1 MDFVK
6 MHGLGNDFVFIEDKT
21 GQDKDYTALAR
32 AMCNRHTGIGADGL
46 IVIVDSRV
54 ADVRMRIINSDGSE
68 AEMCGNGI
76 RCFAKYV
83 YDSGIIEKKRFTVE
97 TPAGIME
104 PEITV
109 GADNKAK
116 LITINMGR
124 PSFNRSEI
132 PMEGAEGRVLNEDV
146 MCKRCELEKSRLF
159 LWGVPHTVTYVDD
172 VDTVDIEKIGP
183 LFEKH
188 EAFPKHTNINFA
200 QQMDDRTVKVR
211 TWERGA
217 GATLACGTGSCSVAV
232 ASFLNGRTGRE
243 VDIQLPL
250 GTLHIEYREEDGNVY
265 MTGPAA
271 VSFTGIWLM
280 KRSLYYYD

>member
-83 YDSGIIEKKRFTVE
+83 YDNGIIEKKRFTVE

-109 GADNKAK
+109 GADNKAE

-132 PMEGAEGRVLNEDV
+132 PMEGAEDRVLNEDLCV
-146 MCKRCELEKSRLF
+146 DGENWKITSLLM
-159 LWGVPHTVTYVDD
+159 GVPHTVAYVDD

-271 VSFTGIWLM
+271 VSFTGTWP
-280 KRSLYYYD
+280 DET

>member
-83 YDSGIIEKKRFTVE
+83 YDNGIIEKKRFTVE

-109 GADNKAK
+109 GADNKAE

-132 PMEGAEGRVLNEDV
+132 PMEGAEGRVLNEDLCV
-146 MCKRCELEKSRLF
+146 NGANWKITSLLM
-159 LWGVPHTVTYVDD
+159 GVPHTVTYVDD

-250 GTLHIEYREEDGNVY
+250 GILHIEYREEDGNVY

-271 VSFTGIWLM
+271 VSFTGTWP
-280 KRSLYYYD
+280 DET

>member
-21 GQDKDYTALAR
+21 GQDKDYTVLAR

-83 YDSGIIEKKRFTVE
+83 YDSGIIEKKQFTVE

-109 GADNKAK
+109 GADNKAE

-132 PMEGAEGRVLNEDV
+132 PMEGADGRVLNEDLCV
-146 MCKRCELEKSRLF
+146 DGENWKITSLLM
-159 LWGVPHTVTYVDD
+159 GVPHTVTYVDD
-172 VDTVDIEKIGP
+172 VDSVDIEKIGP

-250 GTLHIEYREEDGNVY
+250 GILHIEYREEDGNVY

-271 VSFTGIWLM
+271 VSFTGTWP
-280 KRSLYYYD
+280 DET

>member
-21 GQDKDYTALAR
+21 GQDKDYTALAH

-83 YDSGIIEKKRFTVE
+83 YDSGIIEKKQFTVE

-109 GADNKAK
+109 GADNKAE

-132 PMEGAEGRVLNEDV
+132 PMEGTDGRVLNEDLGV
-146 MCKRCELEKSRLF
+146 DGENWKITSLLM
-159 LWGVPHTVTYVDD
+159 GVPHTVTYVDD
-172 VDTVDIEKIGP
+172 VDSVDIEKIGP

-271 VSFTGIWLM
+271 VSFTGTWP
-280 KRSLYYYD
+280 DET

>member
-76 RCFAKYV
+76 RCFTKYV
-83 YDSGIIEKKRFTVE
+83 YDNGIIEKKRFTVE

-109 GADNKAK
+109 GADNKAE

-132 PMEGAEGRVLNEDV
+132 PMEGADGRVLNEDLCV
-146 MCKRCELEKSRLF
+146 NGANWKITSLLM
-159 LWGVPHTVTYVDD
+159 GVPHTVTYVDD

-217 GATLACGTGSCSVAV
+217 GATFACGTGSCSVAV

-271 VSFTGIWLM
+271 VSFTGTWP
-280 KRSLYYYD
+280 DET

>member
-21 GQDKDYTALAR
+21 GQDKDYTVLAR

-83 YDSGIIEKKRFTVE
+83 YDSGIIEKKQFTVE

-109 GADNKAK
+109 GADNKAE

-132 PMEGAEGRVLNEDV
+132 PMEGTDGRVLNEDLGV
-146 MCKRCELEKSRLF
+146 DGENWKITSLLM
-159 LWGVPHTVTYVDD
+159 GVPHTVTYVDD
-172 VDTVDIEKIGP
+172 VDSVDIAKIGP

-271 VSFTGIWLM
+271 VSFTGTWP
-280 KRSLYYYD
+280 DET

>member
-21 GQDKDYTALAR
+21 GQDKDYTVLAR

-83 YDSGIIEKKRFTVE
+83 YDSGIIEKKQFTVE

-109 GADNKAK
+109 GADNKAE

-132 PMEGAEGRVLNEDV
+132 PMEGTNGRVLNEDLCV
-146 MCKRCELEKSRLF
+146 DGENWKITSLLM
-159 LWGVPHTVTYVDD
+159 GVPHTVTYVDD
-172 VDTVDIEKIGP
+172 VDSVDIEKIGP

-250 GTLHIEYREEDGNVY
+250 GTLHIEYKEEDGNVY

-271 VSFTGIWLM
+271 VSFTGTWP
-280 KRSLYYYD
+280 DET

>member
-1 MDFVK
+1 MNFVK

-21 GQDKDYTALAR
+21 GQDKDYTVLAR

-83 YDSGIIEKKRFTVE
+83 YDSGIIEKKQFTVE

-109 GADNKAK
+109 GADNKAE

-132 PMEGAEGRVLNEDV
+132 PMEGTDGRVLNEDLGV
-146 MCKRCELEKSRLF
+146 DGENWKITSLLM
-159 LWGVPHTVTYVDD
+159 GVPHTVTYVDD
-172 VDTVDIEKIGP
+172 VDSVDIEKIGP

-271 VSFTGIWLM
+271 VSFTGTWP
-280 KRSLYYYD
+280 DET

>member
-132 PMEGAEGRVLNEDV
+132 PMEGAEGRVLNEDLCV
-146 MCKRCELEKSRLF
+146 NGANWKITSLLM
-159 LWGVPHTVTYVDD
+159 GVPHTVTYVDD

-271 VSFTGIWLM
+271 VSFTGTWP
-280 KRSLYYYD
+280 DET

>member
-46 IVIVDSRV
+46 IVIVDRRV
-54 ADVRMRIINSDGSE
+54 AAVRMRLNNSHVSE

-132 PMEGAEGRVLNEDV
+132 PMEGAEGRVLNEDLCV
-146 MCKRCELEKSRLF
+146 NGANWKITSLLM
-159 LWGVPHTVTYVDD
+159 GVPHTVTYVDD

-271 VSFTGIWLM
+271 VSFTGTWP
-280 KRSLYYYD
+280 DET

>member
-21 GQDKDYTALAR
+21 GQDKDYTVLAR

-83 YDSGIIEKKRFTVE
+83 YDSGIIEKKQFTVE

-109 GADNKAK
+109 GADNKAE

-132 PMEGAEGRVLNEDV
+132 PMEGTDGRVLNEDLCV
-146 MCKRCELEKSRLF
+146 DGENWKITSLLM
-159 LWGVPHTVTYVDD
+159 GVPHTVTYVDD
-172 VDTVDIEKIGP
+172 VDSVDIEKIGP

-271 VSFTGIWLM
+271 VSFTGTWP
-280 KRSLYYYD
+280 DET

>member
-21 GQDKDYTALAR
+21 GQDKDYTVLAR

-83 YDSGIIEKKRFTVE
+83 YDSGIIEKKQFTVE

-109 GADNKAK
+109 GADNKAE

-132 PMEGAEGRVLNEDV
+132 PMEGADGRVLNEDLCV
-146 MCKRCELEKSRLF
+146 DGENWKVTSLLM
-159 LWGVPHTVTYVDD
+159 GVPHTVTYVDD
-172 VDTVDIEKIGP
+172 VDSVDIEKIGP

-271 VSFTGIWLM
+271 VSFTGTWP
-280 KRSLYYYD
+280 DET

>member
-21 GQDKDYTALAR
+21 GQDKDYTVLAR

-54 ADVRMRIINSDGSE
+54 ADVRMHIINSDGSE

-83 YDSGIIEKKRFTVE
+83 YDSGIIEKKQFTVE

-109 GADNKAK
+109 GADNKAE

-132 PMEGAEGRVLNEDV
+132 PMEGTDGRVLNEDLGV
-146 MCKRCELEKSRLF
+146 DGENWKITSLLM
-159 LWGVPHTVTYVDD
+159 GVPHTVTYVDD
-172 VDTVDIEKIGP
+172 VDSVDIEKIGP

-271 VSFTGIWLM
+271 VSFTGTWP
-280 KRSLYYYD
+280 DET

>member
-83 YDSGIIEKKRFTVE
+83 YDSGIIEKKQFTVE

-109 GADNKAK
+109 GADNKAE

-132 PMEGAEGRVLNEDV
+132 PMEGAEGRVLNEDLCV
-146 MCKRCELEKSRLF
+146 DGENWKITSLLM
-159 LWGVPHTVTYVDD
+159 GVPHTVTYVDD
-172 VDTVDIEKIGP
+172 VDSVDIEKIGP

-271 VSFTGIWLM
+271 VSFTGTWP
-280 KRSLYYYD
+280 DET

>member
-21 GQDKDYTALAR
+21 GQDQDYTALAR

-83 YDSGIIEKKRFTVE
+83 YDSGIIEKKQFTVE

-109 GADNKAK
+109 GADNKAE

-132 PMEGAEGRVLNEDV
+132 PMEGADGRVLNEDLCV
-146 MCKRCELEKSRLF
+146 DGENWKITSLLM
-159 LWGVPHTVTYVDD
+159 GVPHTVTYVDD

-271 VSFTGIWLM
+271 VSFTGTWP
-280 KRSLYYYD
+280 DET

>member
-21 GQDKDYTALAR
+21 GQDKDYTVLAR

-83 YDSGIIEKKRFTVE
+83 YDSGIIEKKQFTVE

-109 GADNKAK
+109 GADNKAE

-132 PMEGAEGRVLNEDV
+132 PMEGTDGRVLNEDLGV
-146 MCKRCELEKSRLF
+146 DGKNWKITSLLM
-159 LWGVPHTVTYVDD
+159 GVPHTVTYVDD
-172 VDTVDIEKIGP
+172 VDSVDIEKIGP

-271 VSFTGIWLM
+271 VSFTGTWP
-280 KRSLYYYD
+280 DET

>member
-21 GQDKDYTALAR
+21 GQDKDYTVLAR

-83 YDSGIIEKKRFTVE
+83 YDSGIIEKKQFTVE

-109 GADNKAK
+109 GADNKAE

-132 PMEGAEGRVLNEDV
+132 PMEGADGRVLNEDLCV
-146 MCKRCELEKSRLF
+146 DGENWKITSLLM
-159 LWGVPHTVTYVDD
+159 GVPHTVTYVDD
-172 VDTVDIEKIGP
+172 VDSVDIEKIGP

-250 GTLHIEYREEDGNVY
+250 GTVHIEYREEDGTVY

-271 VSFTGIWLM
+271 VSFTGTWP
-280 KRSLYYYD
+280 DET

>member
-1 MDFVK
+1 MKFTK
-6 MHGLGNDFVFIEDKT
+6 MEGAGNDYIYIDCFQEKVDNPKDLAIKMSDRHFGVGGDGIILIEPSD
-21 GQDKDYTALAR
+21 R
-32 AMCNRHTGIGADGL
+32 ADAFMHMFNA
-46 IVIVDSRV
+46 
-54 ADVRMRIINSDGSE
+54 DGSE
-68 AEMCGNGI
+68 GAMCGNGI

-83 YDSGIIEKKRFTVE
+83 YDSGIIEKKQFTVE

-109 GADNKAK
+109 GADNKAE

-132 PMEGAEGRVLNEDV
+132 PMEGTDGRVLNEDLCV
-146 MCKRCELEKSRLF
+146 DGENWKITSLLM
-159 LWGVPHTVTYVDD
+159 GVPHTVTYVDD

-271 VSFTGIWLM
+271 VSFTGTWP
-280 KRSLYYYD
+280 DET

>member
-1 MDFVK
+1 

-109 GADNKAK
+109 GADNKAE

-132 PMEGAEGRVLNEDV
+132 PMEGADGRVLNEDLCV
-146 MCKRCELEKSRLF
+146 DGENWKITSLLM
-159 LWGVPHTVTYVDD
+159 GVPHTVTYVDD

-188 EAFPKHTNINFA
+188 ETFPKHTNINFA

-271 VSFTGIWLM
+271 VSFTGTWP
-280 KRSLYYYD
+280 DET

>member
-21 GQDKDYTALAR
+21 GQDKDYTVLAR

-83 YDSGIIEKKRFTVE
+83 YDSGIIEKKQFTVE

-109 GADNKAK
+109 GADNKAE

-132 PMEGAEGRVLNEDV
+132 PMEGTNSRVLNEDLCV
-146 MCKRCELEKSRLF
+146 DGENWKITSLLM
-159 LWGVPHTVTYVDD
+159 GVPHTVTYVDD
-172 VDTVDIEKIGP
+172 VDSVDIEKIGP

-271 VSFTGIWLM
+271 VSFTGTWPD
-280 KRSLYYYD
+280 KT

>member
-21 GQDKDYTALAR
+21 GQDKDYTVLAR

-83 YDSGIIEKKRFTVE
+83 YDSGIIEKKQFTVE

-109 GADNKAK
+109 GADNKAE

-132 PMEGAEGRVLNEDV
+132 PMEGADGRVLNEDLCV
-146 MCKRCELEKSRLF
+146 DAENWKVTSLLM
-159 LWGVPHTVTYVDD
+159 GVPHTVTYVDD
-172 VDTVDIEKIGP
+172 VDSVDIEKIGP

-271 VSFTGIWLM
+271 VSFTGTWP
-280 KRSLYYYD
+280 DET

>member
-21 GQDKDYTALAR
+21 GQDKDYTVLAR

-132 PMEGAEGRVLNEDV
+132 PMEGADGRVLNEDLCV
-146 MCKRCELEKSRLF
+146 DGENWKITSLLM
-159 LWGVPHTVTYVDD
+159 GVPHTVTYVDD

-200 QQMDDRTVKVR
+200 QQMDNRTVKVR

-271 VSFTGIWLM
+271 VSFTGTWP
-280 KRSLYYYD
+280 DET

>member
-21 GQDKDYTALAR
+21 GQDKDYTVLAR

-76 RCFAKYV
+76 LCFAKYV
-83 YDSGIIEKKRFTVE
+83 YDSGIIEKKQFTVE

-109 GADNKAK
+109 GADNKAE

-132 PMEGAEGRVLNEDV
+132 PMEGTDGRVLNEDLGV
-146 MCKRCELEKSRLF
+146 DGENWKITSLLM
-159 LWGVPHTVTYVDD
+159 GVPHTVTYVDD
-172 VDTVDIEKIGP
+172 VDSVDIEKIGP

-271 VSFTGIWLM
+271 VSFTGTWP
-280 KRSLYYYD
+280 DET

>member
-83 YDSGIIEKKRFTVE
+83 YDSGIIEKKQFTVE

-109 GADNKAK
+109 GADNKAE

-132 PMEGAEGRVLNEDV
+132 PMEGADGRVLNEDLCV
-146 MCKRCELEKSRLF
+146 DGENWKITSLLM
-159 LWGVPHTVTYVDD
+159 GVPHTVTYVDD

-271 VSFTGIWLM
+271 VSFTGTWP
-280 KRSLYYYD
+280 DET

>member
-6 MHGLGNDFVFIEDKT
+6 MHGLGNDFVFIEEKT
-21 GQDKDYTALAR
+21 GQDKDYTVLAR

-83 YDSGIIEKKRFTVE
+83 YDSGIIEKKQFTVE

-109 GADNKAK
+109 GADNKAE

-132 PMEGAEGRVLNEDV
+132 PMEGTDGRVLNEDLGV
-146 MCKRCELEKSRLF
+146 DGENWKITSLLM
-159 LWGVPHTVTYVDD
+159 GVPHTVTYVDD
-172 VDTVDIEKIGP
+172 VDSVDIEKIGP

-271 VSFTGIWLM
+271 VSFTGTWP
-280 KRSLYYYD
+280 DET

>member
-21 GQDKDYTALAR
+21 GQDKGYTVLAR

-46 IVIVDSRV
+46 IVIVNSRV

-83 YDSGIIEKKRFTVE
+83 YDSGIIEKKQFTVE

-132 PMEGAEGRVLNEDV
+132 PMEGADGRVLNEDLCV
-146 MCKRCELEKSRLF
+146 DGENWKITSLLM
-159 LWGVPHTVTYVDD
+159 GVPHTVTYVDD

-188 EAFPKHTNINFA
+188 EVFPKHTNINFA

-271 VSFTGIWLM
+271 VSFTGTWP
-280 KRSLYYYD
+280 DET

>member
-132 PMEGAEGRVLNEDV
+132 PMEGADGRVLNEDLCV
-146 MCKRCELEKSRLF
+146 DGENWKITSLLR
-159 LWGVPHTVTYVDD
+159 GVPHTVTYVDD

-271 VSFTGIWLM
+271 VSFTGTWP
-280 KRSLYYYD
+280 DET

>member
-83 YDSGIIEKKRFTVE
+83 YDNGIIEKKRFTVE

-109 GADNKAK
+109 GADNKAE
-116 LITINMGR
+116 LISINMGR

-132 PMEGAEGRVLNEDV
+132 PMEGAEGRVLNEDLCV
-146 MCKRCELEKSRLF
+146 NGANWKITSLLM
-159 LWGVPHTVTYVDD
+159 GVPHTVTYVDD
-172 VDTVDIEKIGP
+172 VDTVGIEKIGP

-232 ASFLNGRTGRE
+232 ASFLNGHTGRE

-271 VSFTGIWLM
+271 VSFTGTWP
-280 KRSLYYYD
+280 DET

>member
-83 YDSGIIEKKRFTVE
+83 YDSGIIEKKQFTVE

-109 GADNKAK
+109 GADNKAE

-132 PMEGAEGRVLNEDV
+132 PMEGADGRVLNEDLCV
-146 MCKRCELEKSRLF
+146 DGENWKITSLLM
-159 LWGVPHTVTYVDD
+159 GVPHTVTYVDD
-172 VDTVDIEKIGP
+172 VDSVDIEKIGP

-271 VSFTGIWLM
+271 VSFTGTWP
-280 KRSLYYYD
+280 DET

>member
-21 GQDKDYTALAR
+21 GQEKDYTALAR

-83 YDSGIIEKKRFTVE
+83 YDNGIIEKKRFTVE

-109 GADNKAK
+109 GADNKAE

-132 PMEGAEGRVLNEDV
+132 PMEGADGRVLNEDLCV
-146 MCKRCELEKSRLF
+146 NGANWKITSLLM
-159 LWGVPHTVTYVDD
+159 GVPHTVTYVDD

-217 GATLACGTGSCSVAV
+217 GATFACGTGSCSVAV

-271 VSFTGIWLM
+271 VSFTGTWP
-280 KRSLYYYD
+280 DET

>member
-6 MHGLGNDFVFIEDKT
+6 MHGLGNDFVFIEDKS

-109 GADNKAK
+109 GADNKAE

-132 PMEGAEGRVLNEDV
+132 PMEGADGRVLNEDLCV
-146 MCKRCELEKSRLF
+146 DGENWKITSLLM
-159 LWGVPHTVTYVDD
+159 GVPHTVTYVDD
-172 VDTVDIEKIGP
+172 VDSVDIEKIGP

-271 VSFTGIWLM
+271 VSFTGTWP
-280 KRSLYYYD
+280 DET

>member
-109 GADNKAK
+109 GADNKAE

-132 PMEGAEGRVLNEDV
+132 PMEGAEGRVLNEDLCV
-146 MCKRCELEKSRLF
+146 DGENWKITSLLM
-159 LWGVPHTVTYVDD
+159 GVPHTVTYVDD

-271 VSFTGIWLM
+271 VSFTGTWP
-280 KRSLYYYD
+280 DET

>member
-83 YDSGIIEKKRFTVE
+83 YDSGIIEKKQFTVE

-109 GADNKAK
+109 GADNKAE

-132 PMEGAEGRVLNEDV
+132 PMEGIDGRVLNEDLCV
-146 MCKRCELEKSRLF
+146 DGENWKITSLLM
-159 LWGVPHTVTYVDD
+159 GVPHTVTYVDD
-172 VDTVDIEKIGP
+172 VDSVDIEKIGP

-271 VSFTGIWLM
+271 VSFTGTWP
-280 KRSLYYYD
+280 DET

>member
-83 YDSGIIEKKRFTVE
+83 YDNGIIEKKRFTVE

-109 GADNKAK
+109 GADNKAE

-132 PMEGAEGRVLNEDV
+132 PMEGADGRVLNEDLCV
-146 MCKRCELEKSRLF
+146 NGANWKITSLLM
-159 LWGVPHTVTYVDD
+159 GVPHTVTYVDD

-188 EAFPKHTNINFA
+188 EVFPKHTNINFA

-271 VSFTGIWLM
+271 VSFTGTWP
-280 KRSLYYYD
+280 DET